1 MSNAAL
7 ASLDA
12 DLHEAMLSAGLA
24 DMAVLS
30 SQGAGNIACRVY
42 IDRDIGALLL
52 SGVEVRAGTVMVHM
66 LKAGIS
72 VRPQHGD
79 TLTVR
84 TEVFTVQR
92 LDTEDES
99 QWSFLCQP

>member
-1 MSNAAL
+1 MSNVAL

-12 DLHEAMLSAGLA
+12 DLHEAMLAAGVA

-30 SQGAGNIACRVY
+30 SQGAGNVPCRVY
-42 IDRDIGALLL
+42 VDRDIGALLL
-52 SGVEVRAGTVMVHM
+52 SGVEVRAGTVMVRL
-66 LKAGIS
+66 LKAGVS

-79 TLTVR
+79 TLTVG

-92 LDTEDES
+92 LGAEDES